1 MKRLT
6 YMIYKFSL
14 ILIALFLS
22 ACQDEKPQKN
32 YDGKQLL
39 TDKCSSCHNLD
50 MPPKTS
56 VDEKAPPIMAVS
68 FHIRDFIKVSD
79 ESQKIPKSIE
89 FVTDYA
95 LNPSAEKSFCDK
107 ESLKSYG
114 VMPSQKGK
122 VSEDE
127 LKAIATYMFQTYT
140 PENLA
145 EASRA
150 KAELAKMPSGQR
162 LALKY
167 KCLSC
172 HRVERDVVGPSFENI
187 AKRYNKTT
195 KQIEESIKNGS
206 RKRWESSK
214 GAIMPAHKEITS
226 DELKDLSAWIVG
238 K

>member
-1 MKRLT
+1 
-6 YMIYKFSL
+6 MIYKFSL

-127 LKAIATYMFQTYT
+127 LKAIATYMFHMYT

-187 AKRYNKTT
+187 AKRYNKIT